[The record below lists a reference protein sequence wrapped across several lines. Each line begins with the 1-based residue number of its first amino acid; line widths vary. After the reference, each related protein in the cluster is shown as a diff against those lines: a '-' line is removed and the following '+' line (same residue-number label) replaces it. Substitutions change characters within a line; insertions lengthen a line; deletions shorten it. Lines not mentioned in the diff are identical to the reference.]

1 MNLTVKGK
9 VVKVLPMQS
18 GVSKDK
24 GTPWASQDAVLEIT
38 ENEKFTKKFLFTIKG
53 KERIDAIGVKEG
65 ETITVTFDTDAHEHN
80 GRWFGQNLVWKVD
93 RD

>member
-9 VVKVLPMQS
+9 VIKVLPMQS

-38 ENEKFTKKFLFTIKG
+38 E
-53 KERIDAIGVKEG
+53 KEG